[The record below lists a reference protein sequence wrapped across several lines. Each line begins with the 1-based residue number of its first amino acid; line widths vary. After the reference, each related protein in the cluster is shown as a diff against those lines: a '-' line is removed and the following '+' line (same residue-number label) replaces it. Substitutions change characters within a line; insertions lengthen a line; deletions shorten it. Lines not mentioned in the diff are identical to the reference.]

1 VNILLITP
9 LYPGYINQ
17 SKIDVTYAVHNIAK
31 EWTNKNEV
39 KVLRL
44 WPYYPNLFK
53 FFKKTRRMNQYK
65 YEEEFT
71 MDDVRIF
78 RIPILKFPK
87 LSYRYKDI
95 EKIATKFIKTIG
107 KASYPDVIICDTLN
121 PSIYIGK
128 IIASK
133 CDSILIASLHNTDI
147 VYLSNNKNYKKYIKI
162 DENIDKIVFRSEKIK
177 KMFLRL
183 YDGNKNEQDYL
194 KILFGINKTDVI
206 KDNKLKDKIL
216 SPNKVITVAS
226 SLKKLKNINIL
237 IEAFTKLENRDG
249 YILKIIGD
257 GPERKRL
264 EELVKNSHYETK
276 VIFEGA
282 KPRDYV
288 LKAMEDSYIFA
299 MASSPETFGLVYI
312 EAMAKG
318 CITIGSKGEGID
330 GVIIDNKN
338 GFLCNPNDVED
349 LKITLEK
356 AIDLNLQERK
366 KIINN
371 AVNTARQLNN
381 EDLASNF
388 LKNIKDTIE
397 NRS

>member
-1 VNILLITP
+1 MNILLITP

-133 CDSILIASLHNTDI
+133 CDSILIASLHNSDI
-147 VYLSNNKNYKKYIKI
+147 VYLSNN
-162 DENIDKIVFRSEKIK
+162 K

-216 SPNKVITVAS
+216 SPNNVITVAS
-226 SLKKLKNINIL
+226 SL
-237 IEAFTKLENRDG
+237 
-249 YILKIIGD
+249 
-257 GPERKRL
+257 
-264 EELVKNSHYETK
+264 
-276 VIFEGA
+276 
-282 KPRDYV
+282 
-288 LKAMEDSYIFA
+288 
-299 MASSPETFGLVYI
+299 
-312 EAMAKG
+312 
-318 CITIGSKGEGID
+318 
-330 GVIIDNKN
+330 
-338 GFLCNPNDVED
+338 
-349 LKITLEK
+349 
-356 AIDLNLQERK
+356 
-366 KIINN
+366 
-371 AVNTARQLNN
+371 
-381 EDLASNF
+381 
-388 LKNIKDTIE
+388 
-397 NRS
+397 